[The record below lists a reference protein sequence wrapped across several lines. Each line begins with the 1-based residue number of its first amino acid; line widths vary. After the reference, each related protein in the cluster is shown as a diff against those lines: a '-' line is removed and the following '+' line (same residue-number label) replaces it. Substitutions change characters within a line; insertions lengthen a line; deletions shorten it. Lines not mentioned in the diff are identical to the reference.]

1 MRNPDENDVF
11 KISRSI
17 MHMPWSWWV

>member
-17 MHMPWSWWV
+17 MHMPRSWWV